1 MIDSLLSLWY
11 NKTTLKKGGC
21 RMIKK
26 FIVSLSSIIGISCI
40 VYYTS
45 KYYIERQLCFTDNM
59 LIPWSIIS
67 SCIIVAYDS
76 GELSLLIESGLK
88 KYKVIVDELEC
99 LMKIYRCDVH
109 VNFGKHTKENLV
121 LKKTFN
127 DDCIWNSIKWIA
139 KDSKL

>member
-26 FIVSLSSIIGISCI
+26 FIMSLSSIIGISCI

-59 LIPWSIIS
+59 LIPWTIIS
-67 SCIIVAYDS
+67 SCVIVALIVGLFSLWKVDKIERQNNEMKSILLKLTEDSEEYYDS
-76 GELSLLIESGLK
+76 LCHHLQNSRELSLDIFDKMQGREQ
-88 KYKVIVDELEC
+88 
-99 LMKIYRCDVH
+99 
-109 VNFGKHTKENLV
+109 
-121 LKKTFN
+121 
-127 DDCIWNSIKWIA
+127 
-139 KDSKL
+139 

>member
-26 FIVSLSSIIGISCI
+26 FIVSLSAIIGISCI

-59 LIPWSIIS
+59 LIPWIIIS
-67 SCIIVAYDS
+67 SCIIVALIVGLFSLWKVDKIERQNNEMKSILLKLTEDSEEYYDS
-76 GELSLLIESGLK
+76 LCHHLQNSRELSLDIFDKMQERS
-88 KYKVIVDELEC
+88 
-99 LMKIYRCDVH
+99 
-109 VNFGKHTKENLV
+109 
-121 LKKTFN
+121 
-127 DDCIWNSIKWIA
+127 
-139 KDSKL
+139 

>member
-1 MIDSLLSLWY
+1 MMNQKWY
-11 NKTTLKKGGC
+11 ERNNFSDNIEYTEKVLNKFN
-21 RMIKK
+21 IE
-26 FIVSLSSIIGISCI
+26 
-40 VYYTS
+40 
-45 KYYIERQLCFTDNM
+45 KYHF
-59 LIPWSIIS
+59 
-67 SCIIVAYDS
+67 AYGN
-76 GELSLLIESGLK
+76 GELALLVESGLK
-88 KYKVIVDELEC
+88 KYKFIVDELEC